1 MVWGCKPLLVRYSVK
16 PTKKCSYLSMTVSI
30 RKGGVSHVLATTTK
44 QIISSFLVTSS
55 CSFIYSYTHVLQ
67 GFYTFMYLPPE
78 IYTVHD
84 YHNNKLKGHVVDG
97 LFNKLTSTLHVH
109 TIILWKWFRMIF
121 PMILH
126 LIIHKAAVSSV
137 LVYIYSS
144 DCTCVY
150 TGILCL
156 FHVFKIIRY
165 LRAIFM

>member
-156 FHVFKIIRY
+156 FHVQNY
-165 LRAIFM
+165 